1 MIYLIQIVINSIF
14 TEDIMNR
21 KIGMI
26 GSVINAITVAAF
38 AICMMIR
45 FNYGSYLV
53 CIFLSLSFICMIAAL
68 AEECTEDNRVA
79 GKVAMILAGVYA
91 TFIMAVYFTQ
101 CTTVHNEILTG
112 DAERILNYSYLG
124 LFFNFDMLGYG
135 IMALSTFFIGL
146 TINVKNKK
154 DKALKILL
162 LVHGIF
168 FLSCTF
174 MPMTGMFVNHRGSSS
189 MGGAIALEIWCLY
202 FLPISILSWM
212 HFKES
217 E

>member
-1 MIYLIQIVINSIF
+1 
-14 TEDIMNR
+14 MNR

-26 GSVINAITVAAF
+26 GSLINLVTVLAF
-38 AICMMIR
+38 AICMLIK
-45 FNYGSYLV
+45 FDFGSYFV

-68 AEECTEDNRVA
+68 ANECTEETKVA
-79 GKVAMILAGVYA
+79 GNVAMILAGVYA
-91 TFIMAVYFTQ
+91 TFIIAVYYTQ

-112 DAERILNYSYLG
+112 DAERVLNMSSLG
-124 LFFNFDMLGYG
+124 LFFNFDVLGYG

-146 TINVKNKK
+146 TLNVKNKK

-174 MPMTGMFVNHRGSSS
+174 MPMTGMFANHEGSSS
-189 MGGAIALEIWCLY
+189 MAGYIALEIWCLY

-212 HFKES
+212 HFKDAK
-217 E
+217 